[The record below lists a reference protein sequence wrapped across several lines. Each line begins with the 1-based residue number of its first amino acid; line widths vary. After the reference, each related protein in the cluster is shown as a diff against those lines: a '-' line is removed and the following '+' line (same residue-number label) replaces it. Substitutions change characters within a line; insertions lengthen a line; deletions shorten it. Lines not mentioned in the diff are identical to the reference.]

1 MYIRGGALQTKVQ
14 RWGNSLG
21 LRIPRAFAA
30 EAAVEAGAAVEL
42 SLRDGDLTV
51 SRPRRP
57 KYRVDELVRTV
68 NAKNLHGEVDT
79 GDPVGRE
86 AW

>member
-1 MYIRGGALQTKVQ
+1 MQTKVQ

-30 EAAVEAGAAVEL
+30 EAGVEAGAAVEL
-42 SLRDGDLTV
+42 SLRDGDLIV
-51 SRPRRP
+51 SRARRP
-57 KYRVDELVRTV
+57 KYRVDELIRKV
-68 NAKNLHGEVDT
+68 NAKNLHSEVNT

-86 AW
+86 VW

>member
-1 MYIRGGALQTKVQ
+1 VQTKVQ

-30 EAAVEAGAAVEL
+30 EAGVEAGAAVEL
-42 SLRDGDLTV
+42 SLRDGDLIV
-51 SRPRRP
+51 SRARRP
-57 KYRVDELVRTV
+57 KYRVDELIRKV
-68 NAKNLHGEVDT
+68 NAKNLHSEVNT

-86 AW
+86 VW

>member
-1 MYIRGGALQTKVQ
+1 MLTKVQ

-30 EAAVEAGAAVEL
+30 EAGIEAGAAVEL
-42 SLRDGDLTV
+42 SLRDGDLVV
-51 SRPRRP
+51 SRARRR
-57 KYRVDELVRTV
+57 KYRVDELVRKI
-68 NAKNLHGEVDT
+68 NARNLHGEVDT

>member
-1 MYIRGGALQTKVQ
+1 MQTKVQ

-30 EAAVEAGAAVEL
+30 EAGVEAGAAVEL
-42 SLRDGDLTV
+42 SLRDGDLIV
-51 SRPRRP
+51 SRARRP
-57 KYRVDELVRTV
+57 KYRVDELIRKV
-68 NAKNLHGEVDT
+68 NAKNLHSEVNT